1 MQMDSSDPQEPPK
14 QLEFRMEESNNFYVI
29 VNGRHLTWL
38 ARLLRP
44 IERPV
49 YRWLMR
55 RQERRS
61 KASNRST
68 T

>member
-1 MQMDSSDPQEPPK
+1 MQMDSSNRQEPLRR
-14 QLEFRMEESNNFYVI
+14 LEYRTEETVNFHLS
-29 VNGRHLTWL
+29 VNGRPLTWL

-49 YRWLMR
+49 YRWLVR
-55 RQERRS
+55 RQEKRS
-61 KASNRST
+61 KASKRST